1 MKRGTTAV
9 MAAVA
14 LALTAAAGCSTDVA
28 KQLGTNEQMR
38 TQVFDAIVASPD
50 LTGQVLDRLMATD
63 STRIAI
69 VDKMLNNNDVA
80 KQVIVRVG
88 TSKNAIEMV
97 MGVAVQDSS
106 TRDYMMAMLKG
117 MEMAGKK

>member
-1 MKRGTTAV
+1 MKRGSFAA
-9 MAAVA
+9 MAAMA
-14 LALTAAAGCSTDVA
+14 LALAAAAGCSTDVA
-28 KQLGTNEQMR
+28 KQLGTNEQLR
-38 TQVFDAIVASPD
+38 TQVFDAITASPD

-63 STRIAI
+63 STRIAM
-69 VDKMLNNNDVA
+69 VDRLLGNDEVA

-88 TSKNAIEMV
+88 TSKPAIEMV

-117 MEMAGKK
+117 MQMAGR